1 MIWTGN
7 IPVIPIMS
15 YGGFL
20 VCIVRSIYYNILC
33 DFYIVNSTF
42 AFKKKKVFIKKQ
54 DIWFHMVWEVNLS
67 NKLRSW
73 MLQYKS
79 LWWYEGN
86 ICLLVDEIFPTC
98 HSLNVI
104 PYLCFQAISEWPKNS
119 HLDSHFLKRRQFLW
133 GYIAH

>member
-42 AFKKKKVFIKKQ
+42 AFKKKKSFYKKTG
-54 DIWFHMVWEVNLS
+54 
-67 NKLRSW
+67 
-73 MLQYKS
+73 Y
-79 LWWYEGN
+79 
-86 ICLLVDEIFPTC
+86 LVPHGVRGKF
-98 HSLNVI
+98 V
-104 PYLCFQAISEWPKNS
+104 Q
-119 HLDSHFLKRRQFLW
+119 
-133 GYIAH
+133 